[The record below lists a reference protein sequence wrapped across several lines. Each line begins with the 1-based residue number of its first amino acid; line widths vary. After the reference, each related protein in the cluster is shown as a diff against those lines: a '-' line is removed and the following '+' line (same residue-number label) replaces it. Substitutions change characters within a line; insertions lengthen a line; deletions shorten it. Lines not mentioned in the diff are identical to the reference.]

1 MTIAPAPTAGDAPAP
16 AADPGTLPAP
26 PHDTDGARAAL
37 AARYGVDLAAV
48 EDVAPGAAAGLA
60 PAADRPGTVLATQL
74 GHRTVRRYRTD
85 PLAHHV
91 VPTLVAAAQSAPTS
105 SNLQLWSVVAVTDP
119 VRKARLAALAGDQEH
134 VRTAPL
140 LLVWLADVA
149 RARALGER
157 EGVRLEAT
165 DYLETTVVAFLD
177 AALAAQNA
185 VVAAESLGLGTVYI
199 GALRNHP
206 AQVAA
211 ELGLPEGVVAVV
223 GLVVGHPDP
232 AGGER
237 VKPRLP
243 QAAVLHAERY
253 RGAGQEQHV
262 AAYEER
268 IAPFYREEGL
278 DGGWRDRVV
287 DRLRV
292 PGALRGRAHLRT
304 TLAALGFPSK

>member
-1 MTIAPAPTAGDAPAP
+1 MTIAPAPTAADAPAP
-16 AADPGTLPAP
+16 AAGPETHAT
-26 PHDTDGARAAL
+26 HDTGGARAAL

-74 GHRTVRRYRTD
+74 RHRTVRRYRTD

-149 RARALGER
+149 RARALGGR

-211 ELGLPEGVVAVV
+211 ELGLPEGGDSGVGRVV
-223 GLVVGHPDP
+223 GGPRP
-232 AGGER
+232 GAGAPGQQ
-237 VKPRLP
+237 PLP
-243 QAAVLHAERY
+243 HAALRHAERY
-253 RGAGQEQHV
+253 RAVGQDQHV

>member
-1 MTIAPAPTAGDAPAP
+1 MTIAPAPAAADAPASS
-16 AADPGTLPAP
+16 ADPATLPTP
-26 PHDTDGARAAL
+26 PHDTDGPRVAL
-37 AARYGVDLAAV
+37 AARYGVDPGSV
-48 EDVAPGAAAGLA
+48 EDVAPGATEGLA
-60 PAADRPGTVLATQL
+60 PVHRPGTVLATQL

-85 PLAHHV
+85 PLADHV

-119 VRKARLAALAGDQEH
+119 VRKDRLAALAGDQEH

-149 RARALGER
+149 RARALADR
-157 EGVRLEAT
+157 AGVRLDAT
-165 DYLETTVVAFLD
+165 DYLETTVVAFVD

-206 AQVAA
+206 TQVAA

-243 QAAVLHAERY
+243 QGAVLHAERY
-253 RGAGQEQHV
+253 DLAAQHEHV

-268 IAPFYREEGL
+268 IEPFYRAEGL
-278 DGGWRDRVV
+278 DGGWRHRVV

-304 TLAALGFPSK
+304 ALDALGFPSR

>member
-1 MTIAPAPTAGDAPAP
+1 MTIAPAVTAPPTTAAPSVAPPTAASL
-16 AADPGTLPAP
+16 AA
-26 PHDTDGARAAL
+26 ARAAL
-37 AARYGVDLAAV
+37 GARYGVAPETV
-48 EDVAPGAAAGLA
+48 EDAAPDAAAGLA
-60 PAADRPGTVLATQL
+60 EVSDLPGSVLETQL
-74 GHRTVRRYRTD
+74 SHRTVRRYLSD
-85 PLAHHV
+85 PLADHV

-119 VRKARLAALAGDQEH
+119 ARRSRLAELAGDQEH

-140 LLVWLADVA
+140 LLVWLADLA

-232 AGGER
+232 AGAER

-243 QAAVLHAERY
+243 QGAVLHAERY
-253 RGAGQEQHV
+253 AAGGQPEHV

-292 PGALRGRAHLRT
+292 PGALRGRAHLRS

>member
-1 MTIAPAPTAGDAPAP
+1 MTIAPAPAAPAAPAP
-16 AADPGTLPAP
+16 VAAADAP
-26 PHDTDGARAAL
+26 VAL
-37 AARYGVDLAAV
+37 AARYGVEPAAV
-48 EDVAPGAAAGLA
+48 DEVAPGAATGPAG
-60 PAADRPGTVLATQL
+60 RPGAHPVLETLLA
-74 GHRTVRRYRTD
+74 HRTVRRYLTD
-85 PLAHHV
+85 PLAEHV

-119 VRKARLAALAGDQEH
+119 ARKARLAALAGDQEH
-134 VRTAPL
+134 IRTAPL
-140 LLVWLADVA
+140 LLVWLADLSRV
-149 RARALGER
+149 RALGAR

-165 DYLETTVVAFLD
+165 DYLETTLAAFLD

-211 ELGLPEGVVAVV
+211 ELGLPEGVVAAV

-237 VKPRLP
+237 VKPRLA
-243 QAAVLHAERY
+243 QGAVLHAERY
-253 RGAGQEQHV
+253 RSAGQAEHV
-262 AAYEER
+262 TAYEKR
-268 IAPFYREEGL
+268 IEPFYRAEGL
-278 DGGWRDRVV
+278 DGGWRERVV

-292 PGALRGRAHLRT
+292 PGALRGRAHLRAA
-304 TLAALGFPSK
+304 LAALGFPSN

>member
-1 MTIAPAPTAGDAPAP
+1 MTIAPAPAAAHAPAP
-16 AADPGTLPAP
+16 SADPETP
-26 PHDTDGARAAL
+26 PTPRQDTEGPRVAL
-37 AARYGVDLAAV
+37 AARYGVDPGSV
-48 EDVAPGAAAGLA
+48 EDVAPGATEGLA
-60 PAADRPGTVLATQL
+60 PVDRPGTVLATQL
-74 GHRTVRRYRTD
+74 GHRTVRRYLTEPIAD
-85 PLAHHV
+85 HV

-119 VRKARLAALAGDQEH
+119 ARKDRLAALAGDQEH
-134 VRTAPL
+134 IRTAPL

-157 EGVRLEAT
+157 QGVRLEAT

-223 GLVVGHPDP
+223 GLVVGRPDP

-253 RGAGQEQHV
+253 HGDQAEHV
-262 AAYEER
+262 AAYEQR

-292 PGALRGRAHLRT
+292 PGALRGRAHLRP

>member
-1 MTIAPAPTAGDAPAP
+1 MTIAPAPAAADAPAP
-16 AADPGTLPAP
+16 SADPATLPTP
-26 PHDTDGARAAL
+26 RHDTDGPRVAL
-37 AARYGVDLAAV
+37 AARYGVDPGSV
-48 EDVAPGAAAGLA
+48 DDVAPGATEGLA
-60 PAADRPGTVLATQL
+60 PVDRPGAVLATQL
-74 GHRTVRRYRTD
+74 GHRTVRRYLAD
-85 PLAHHV
+85 PLADHV

-119 VRKARLAALAGDQEH
+119 ARKDRLAALAGGQDH

-253 RGAGQEQHV
+253 HGDQAEHV

-268 IAPFYREEGL
+268 IAPFYRAEGL
-278 DGGWRDRVV
+278 DGGWHDRVV

-292 PGALRGRAHLRT
+292 PGALRGRAHLRP

>member
-1 MTIAPAPTAGDAPAP
+1 MTIAPAPTAADAPAP
-16 AADPGTLPAP
+16 AAGPETHAT
-26 PHDTDGARAAL
+26 HDTGGARAAL

-74 GHRTVRRYRTD
+74 RHRTVRRYRTD

-149 RARALGER
+149 RARALGEG
-157 EGVRLEAT
+157 EGVGR
-165 DYLETTVVAFLD
+165 
-177 AALAAQNA
+177 AARAVRARARVGGHGAARRGENA

-211 ELGLPEGVVAVV
+211 ELGLPGGGVAVV
-223 GLVVGHPDP
+223 GGVVGAPAP
-232 AGGER
+232 AGGGR
-237 VKPRLP
+237 GPRRRRG
-243 QAAVLHAERY
+243 AAVLHAERY
-253 RGAGQEQHV
+253 RAVGQDQHV